1 VARFFTQHPLPAP
14 RRPSVS
20 PWTTVM
26 RKIQSASVGDLLK
39 NYCTRAL
46 APCSPSNRVRCPVPS
61 LPNAPVPLESV
72 QSRPL
77 HNRRILITRTRE
89 QSSALAAAL
98 MAYGASVEEI
108 PTIRIEPL
116 DSYAPL
122 DEAFAAIAD
131 YDMLILTSAIGPATA
146 HAIRAAG
153 LRVDLEPLPAI
164 AESVVRE
171 LAPNAQGK
179 RILLARAEQAR
190 DLIPNALRS
199 AGAVVDIVAT
209 YRTVL
214 AEDSGPLLRAAFGLP
229 IDAVAFT
236 SSSTVHNFFT
246 LLGPEAALRALS
258 GTVCC
263 SIGPVTSATLSSHGV
278 HALVESTQ
286 HDVPGLAATIAAYF
300 ART

>member
-1 VARFFTQHPLPAP
+1 
-14 RRPSVS
+14 
-20 PWTTVM
+20 
-26 RKIQSASVGDLLK
+26 
-39 NYCTRAL
+39 
-46 APCSPSNRVRCPVPS
+46 VPS

-131 YDMLILTSAIGPATA
+131 YDMLILTSANAARVVAQRFTGQWPAQPFTVAIGPATA